1 MRNYVTIQGTA
12 IGAKICLLAAAL
24 TAALAMP
31 RHAGAQGRTDA
42 AVEDGLYSC
51 GKAKGPVSVSFKP
64 EVELK
69 DLITWAMG
77 FTCKNFVY
85 SAGIGGRTSKVTII
99 APKKMTSG
107 QAWQVFLVGLQ
118 TMNLTVVPQGNVLR
132 VVESATAKTEPLPLY
147 RKGGPDATSQMVRMV
162 MRPEHLSV
170 DDVNT
175 ALSALKS
182 KEGVV
187 TSLPKSGIVVITD
200 YGSIISKMRSLMRDI
215 DQPSMGENLYLIRV
229 NHADASELASKLQDI
244 LGAQGGGGGPAA
256 GARGRRDRGPEMSPD
271 GGGGGGGGMEAA
283 VPSKIIAEE
292 RTNSLLVL
300 ASEPAYLRVYS
311 LVKRLDVPVGGQDA
325 GRIHVYYL
333 ENADAEEMS
342 TTLTSA
348 ISGISQPSS
357 QAGGAR
363 PGRAQQ
369 QQPRDGGRG
378 VVGGAGGDS
387 PAFEG
392 QVRITHDKP
401 TNALVI
407 IASVQ
412 DFLALRDV
420 IRKLDIPR
428 MQVFIEAVILEV
440 NVSDS
445 LDLGTSFHG
454 GTALDDGGIA
464 LGGLQHSSLQSILPS
479 TLAGSY
485 GLLGGIL
492 GPLLPEARELLGVSI
507 PSFGILF
514 QALATRGNVNVLS
527 SPHILT
533 TNNQEAEISVGENIP
548 YQSGFSNFGA
558 GAGGLA
564 LPVQSVQRQ
573 DVALTLKI
581 TPHINAS
588 DMVRLEIDQEISDIA
603 SRNFE
608 GLGPSWAK
616 RAIKTTVVVRDQQSI
631 VIGGLISDRVT
642 YSESKIPLLGDVPI
656 LGYLFKYS
664 QKSKSKTNL
673 LVLLTP
679 YVIKDQ
685 MDIEEIVQRKVRER
699 SEFVRAYSTFASRRE
714 VGTQVDYRRKRGLL
728 EEMNRTLQ
736 AIEKDVTILRE
747 AEMQRDVLPDGIIE
761 LRVEGGISADADSED
776 SAEGAFDPSRAGEG
790 GIEDGN

>member
-492 GPLLPEARELLGVSI
+492 GPLLPEAR
-507 PSFGILF
+507 SFWASASPRSASCSRLWPPG
-514 QALATRGNVNVLS
+514 ATS
-527 SPHILT
+527 MCCH
-533 TNNQEAEISVGENIP
+533 
-548 YQSGFSNFGA
+548 
-558 GAGGLA
+558 
-564 LPVQSVQRQ
+564 
-573 DVALTLKI
+573 
-581 TPHINAS
+581 
-588 DMVRLEIDQEISDIA
+588 
-603 SRNFE
+603 
-608 GLGPSWAK
+608 
-616 RAIKTTVVVRDQQSI
+616 
-631 VIGGLISDRVT
+631 
-642 YSESKIPLLGDVPI
+642 
-656 LGYLFKYS
+656 
-664 QKSKSKTNL
+664 
-673 LVLLTP
+673 
-679 YVIKDQ
+679 
-685 MDIEEIVQRKVRER
+685 
-699 SEFVRAYSTFASRRE
+699 RR
-714 VGTQVDYRRKRGLL
+714 T
-728 EEMNRTLQ
+728 
-736 AIEKDVTILRE
+736 
-747 AEMQRDVLPDGIIE
+747 
-761 LRVEGGISADADSED
+761 S
-776 SAEGAFDPSRAGEG
+776 
-790 GIEDGN
+790 